1 MSEARLSASAY
12 SAWRAKLAVVF
23 ALRVAC
29 AGGVIWLWDDL
40 DSLQKAVAIAV
51 VAVVVPRL
59 TSVRRMLVPYE
70 RYVAEG
76 LPK

>member
-1 MSEARLSASAY
+1 MSEARLSASEY

-40 DSLQKAVAIAV
+40 DSLQKVVAIAV
-51 VAVVVPRL
+51 VAVVVEVWMTAMRPVPWP
-59 TSVRRMLVPYE
+59 SV
-70 RYVAEG
+70 
-76 LPK
+76 

>member
-1 MSEARLSASAY
+1 MSASEY
-12 SAWRAKLAVVF
+12 SAWRAKLAAVF

-29 AGGVIWLWDDL
+29 AGGVIWVWEDL

-51 VAVVVPRL
+51 VAVVVPKL

>member
-1 MSEARLSASAY
+1 MSEARLSASEY

-40 DSLQKAVAIAV
+40 DSLKKAVAIAG

-59 TSVRRMLVPYE
+59 TSVPRMLVPYE
-70 RYVAEG
+70 GYVAG
-76 LPK
+76 GVPN

>member
-1 MSEARLSASAY
+1 
-12 SAWRAKLAVVF
+12 
-23 ALRVAC
+23 
-29 AGGVIWLWDDL
+29 
-40 DSLQKAVAIAV
+40 
-51 VAVVVPRL
+51 VAVVVPKL